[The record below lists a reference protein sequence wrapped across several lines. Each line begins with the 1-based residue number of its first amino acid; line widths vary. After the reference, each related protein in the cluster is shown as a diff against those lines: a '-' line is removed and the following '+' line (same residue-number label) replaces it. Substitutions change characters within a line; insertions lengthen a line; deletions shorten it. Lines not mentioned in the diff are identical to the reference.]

1 MLGVWC
7 EYWFEKP
14 MSRKMAKTVSPR
26 AWWVAQTIV
35 AVLML
40 TFCGAA
46 LAAPPHTVPNS
57 GASHN
62 CVATSSGVLFFR
74 EHGGGLGQDVN
85 KFAPH
90 GDQGEWVQEELQRT
104 C

>member
-1 MLGVWC
+1 MR
-7 EYWFEKP
+7 
-14 MSRKMAKTVSPR
+14 RKMVKTASLR
-26 AWWVAQTIV
+26 AWVALTIV

-46 LAAPPHTVPNS
+46 LADPPHPVPNS

-62 CVATSSGVLFFR
+62 CVATSSGVLFSR
-74 EHGGGLGQDVN
+74 EHGRHLGQEVREV
-85 KFAPH
+85 AP
-90 GDQGEWVQEELQRT
+90 GGGQGQWVQEALQKT

>member
-7 EYWFEKP
+7 EYCFEKQ
-14 MSRKMAKTVSPR
+14 MRRRMAKTTSPR
-26 AWWVAQTIV
+26 AWVALTIV
-35 AVLML
+35 AVVML

-46 LAAPPHTVPNS
+46 LAAPPHNVPNS
-57 GASHN
+57 AASHN

-74 EHGGGLGQDVN
+74 EHGVHLGQDVRE
-85 KFAPH
+85 FAPH
-90 GDQGEWVQEELQRT
+90 GSQGEWVQEELQKT

>member
-1 MLGVWC
+1 MR
-7 EYWFEKP
+7 
-14 MSRKMAKTVSPR
+14 RKMVKTSSKR
-26 AWWVAQTIV
+26 AWVALTIV

-46 LAAPPHTVPNS
+46 LAAPPDTVPNS

-62 CVATSSGVLFFR
+62 CVATSQGVLFSR
-74 EHGGGLGQDVN
+74 ENGGEHLGQLVRE
-85 KFAPH
+85 FAPH
-90 GDQGEWVQEELQRT
+90 GGQGEWVQGALQNT